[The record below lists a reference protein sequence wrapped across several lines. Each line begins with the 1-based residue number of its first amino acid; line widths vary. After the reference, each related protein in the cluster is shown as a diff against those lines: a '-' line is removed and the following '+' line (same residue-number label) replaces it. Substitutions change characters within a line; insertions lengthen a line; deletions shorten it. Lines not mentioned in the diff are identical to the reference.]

1 MSLWEMKEKTLLQK
15 LRPHACARFRAL
27 KLFGSYVDDFCE
39 WLHERGYAPVTICF
53 RVSTLHLL
61 EDWLRRRRK
70 RKLGEVTL
78 QDLRVAQTHFGPIQS
93 QVSDAV
99 AAIKPFLVDRGLVA
113 EARPARVTR
122 LEQELIDWVTYLREI
137 RGLSESTIRH
147 YRDHIGELLGFLDFN
162 HHPAAIRALSIQQ
175 IEAFLRA
182 ASKRN
187 NRHSLQMVVG
197 ALRLFLRRA
206 HSQGF
211 LSEPLHEQIDTPR
224 IYQLERLPRALPWGQ
239 VSALLRS
246 IDRSRPDGIRDFT
259 MLYLAARLGLRS
271 KEVVNL
277 KLEDINWRGRT
288 LQVAQ
293 TKTKHSLILPLA
305 DDLGDILCRYLRTA
319 RPHCNYRELF
329 LRLNAPIRPM
339 VPCSLNMILAN
350 RIRRSGLEL
359 PHVSSHCL
367 RHSLSV
373 HLLRQGASIK
383 DIGDTLGHRSIRAT
397 SSYLRLAIDDLRKI
411 GLPVPKTGPATPLAA
426 PGWQHKIRGV
436 RRSPPPLDQSQFRSV
451 FASSLQE
458 YLANRRA
465 LGRGYEHE
473 ERVLLRWDDFVRQN
487 YRGVRSISAPMFAR
501 WAQGPIGQSPTTRR
515 YNMRA
520 LRNFLLFHRRLDPAT
535 YVPDLAFFPKAV
547 PYRAPRLITELE
559 VARLLATA
567 NTLPAS
573 FHNPLRGPTVRLAL
587 VLLFCCGLR
596 RGELLR
602 LRIADFDSD
611 EQLLRINETKFHK
624 SRLVPLPVSVSREL
638 GLFLARRQRL
648 GLPMAAETRLI
659 CCSAHRPVPNDGYK
673 RNGLTWNWQ
682 HLCVSA
688 RVLDERGRPPRLHDL
703 RHSMAVAALH
713 RCYATGEDPQS
724 KLQHLATY
732 LGHATAVSTHH
743 YLHLT
748 ADLRE
753 AASQRFHDRCAVQ
766 LFKQGGAS

>member
-1 MSLWEMKEKTLLQK
+1 MTFRISSL
-15 LRPHACARFRAL
+15 HF
-27 KLFGSYVDDFCE
+27 
-39 WLHERGYAPVTICF
+39 
-53 RVSTLHLL
+53 L
-61 EDWLRRRRK
+61 EDWLWRKGKRR
-70 RKLGEVTL
+70 LDEVTV
-78 QDLRVAQTHFGPIQS
+78 QDLRAAQAHFGPTQS
-93 QVSDAV
+93 QVSDAIATV
-99 AAIKPFLVDRGLVA
+99 TPYLVDRGLIV
-113 EARPARVTR
+113 ESRPGPVSH
-122 LEQELIDWVTYLREI
+122 LEQELIDWVAYLREI

-147 YRDHIGELLGFLDFN
+147 YRYVIGELLRFLDFG
-162 HHPAAIRALSIQQ
+162 HRPSAIRALSIQEV
-175 IEAFLRA
+175 EAFVRA
-182 ASKRN
+182 AAKRN
-187 NRHSLQMVVG
+187 TRHSLQQVIG

-206 HSQGF
+206 HSQGI
-211 LSEPLHEQIDTPR
+211 LSKPLHEQIDTPR
-224 IYQLERLPRALPWGQ
+224 IYQLERLPRALPWEQ

-246 IDRSRPDGIRDFT
+246 IDRSRADGIRDFT

-271 KEVVNL
+271 KELVNL
-277 KLEDINWRGRT
+277 RLDGIDWRGRT

-293 TKTKHSLILPLA
+293 TKTKHSLLLPLA
-305 DDLGDILCRYLRTA
+305 DETGDILCHYLRTA
-319 RPHCNYRELF
+319 RPHCDYRELF

-339 VPCSLNMILAN
+339 VPTSVNAILAN
-350 RIRRSGLEL
+350 RIRRSGLVL

-383 DIGDTLGHRSIRAT
+383 DIGDTLGHHSIRAT
-397 SSYLRLAIDDLRKI
+397 SVYLRLAIDDLRKI
-411 GLPVPKTGPATPLAA
+411 GLPVPRTGLAAPLAA
-426 PGWQHKIRGV
+426 PGWQDKIHGV
-436 RRSPPPLDQSQFRSV
+436 RLSPPPLGHSQFRSA
-451 FASSLQE
+451 FALSFQE

-473 ERVLLRWDDFVRQN
+473 ERILLRWDDFVHQH
-487 YRGVRSISAPMFAR
+487 YRGVRVISAPMFAR
-501 WAQGPIGQSPTTRR
+501 WAEGPIGQSPTTRR

-520 LRNFLLFHRRLDPAT
+520 LRNFLLFHRRSDPST

-547 PYRAPRLITELE
+547 PYRAPRLLTEPE

-567 NTLPAS
+567 KTLPGS
-573 FHNPLRGPTVRLAL
+573 SHNPMRGPTVHLAL

-602 LRIADFDSD
+602 LRLADFDAD

-624 SRLVPLPVSVSREL
+624 SRLVPLPISVTREL
-638 GLFLARRQRL
+638 DHYLARRRRR

-659 CCSAHRPVPNDGYK
+659 CCSADRPVPNDGYK

-688 RVLDERGRPPRLHDL
+688 GVLDGRGRPPRLHDL
-703 RHSMAVAALH
+703 RHSMAVCALH

-753 AASQRFHDRCAVQ
+753 AASRRFHDRCAAN
-766 LFKQGGAS
+766 LFKKGGES